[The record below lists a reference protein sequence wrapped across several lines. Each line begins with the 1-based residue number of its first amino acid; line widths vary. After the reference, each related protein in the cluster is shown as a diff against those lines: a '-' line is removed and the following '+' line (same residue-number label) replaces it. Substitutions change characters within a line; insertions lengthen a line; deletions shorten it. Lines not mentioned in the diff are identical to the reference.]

1 MLNVNVQVKQ
11 CVHRQNFSERFSLNF
26 CAAIRTFD
34 LCLMQLINVAPP
46 DRNWSPTRD
55 LYRNVPVF
63 SLTVASNHLSSL
75 RKFLTKACS
84 PIVNSRSCYLC
95 IIYSGFLAAL
105 LVKKAFL
112 PLSRRIKSNLVFHQ
126 RLRNNTAGFWHGGLF
141 GVVLWLKKK
150 IELNFALTWL
160 FPSALA
166 QKSLNKTF
174 RKLLDRR
181 WYWRNQFALNTVSS
195 PHS

>member
-1 MLNVNVQVKQ
+1 MKQ

-150 IELNFALTWL
+150 NRAKLCYNLVVSLRACSKKFEQNLPKASW
-160 FPSALA
+160 SKVVLA
-166 QKSLNKTF
+166 QSIC
-174 RKLLDRR
+174 
-181 WYWRNQFALNTVSS
+181 A
-195 PHS
+195 